1 MGKKRGQAVPV
12 KKEEAPVIVQQKNS
26 NNSSETNS
34 KGGKAAPKAKAT
46 EGGGISWFNLFTFFI
61 ATTSIGINVAII
73 YGAVPLQ
80 GTVKFILER
89 YLEQQSHVTLS
100 KQIHP
105 R

>member
-12 KKEEAPVIVQQKNS
+12 KKEEAPVIAQQKNS
-26 NNSSETNS
+26 SSETNS

-80 GTVKFILER
+80 GTIKFILER
-89 YLEQQSHVTLS
+89 
-100 KQIHP
+100 
-105 R
+105 